1 VTPPH
6 PHRRLEGRIKKVHE
20 IQALIR
26 RHRAGEACGI
36 TSVCSAH
43 PLVVEAALRHA
54 LLHDTPMVLFEATCN
69 QVNQDG
75 GYTGMRPAGF
85 VEFVHAIADQ
95 VGLPRSRIV
104 FGGDHLGPNPW
115 TSLAADA
122 AMDKAEAMVDA
133 YVAAGF
139 HKIHLDCSMACAGD
153 PVPLPEAEIVRR
165 AVRLCLAAEA
175 ACERTGGIPPVYV
188 IGTEVPTPGGATEAI
203 EGLAVTTPEAAL
215 ATIAAHRRA
224 FEEAG
229 LASAWERVIASVV
242 QPGVEFDHHDVIDYR
257 PEKAS
262 ELSEAIESVPGL
274 VFEAHST
281 DYQTRASLRALIRD
295 HFAILKVGPGL
306 TFALREALWA
316 LDAIENEWIPAHR
329 RAGLRTVTLER
340 MREKPAQWRRYYRA
354 EGQALQIDMQYSLS
368 DRIRYYW
375 PDPVV
380 ESARERLFANLAE
393 QPPPMPLLSQYLPGA
408 LPLLRSGA
416 ARDPKAWV
424 VAHVMTVLDDY
435 HDACHACTAN

>member
-1 VTPPH
+1 M
-6 PHRRLEGRIKKVHE
+6 HE

-43 PLVVEAALRHA
+43 PLVVEAALRHT

-175 ACERTGGIPPVYV
+175 ACERTGSIPPVYV

-203 EGLAVTTPEAAL
+203 EGLTVTTPEAAL

-257 PEKAS
+257 PEKAR

-380 ESARERLFANLAE
+380 ESARERLFANLGE

>member
-257 PEKAS
+257 PEKAR

>member
-1 VTPPH
+1 M
-6 PHRRLEGRIKKVHE
+6 HE

-43 PLVVEAALRHA
+43 PLVVEAALRHT

-175 ACERTGGIPPVYV
+175 ACERTGSIPPVYV
-188 IGTEVPTPGGATEAI
+188 IGTEVPTPGGAPGCRHFGTDHVDRRDTAGAFASRFGGQAQAHGATHDLGFGQRHRVAGTRHRAI
-203 EGLAVTTPEAAL
+203 EVDLVEASGHVGIDHGLGLVHGRIRGEAGPRVG
-215 ATIAAHRRA
+215 TQVIAA
-224 FEEAG
+224 E
-229 LASAWERVIASVV
+229 
-242 QPGVEFDHHDVIDYR
+242 HD
-257 PEKAS
+257 P
-262 ELSEAIESVPGL
+262 
-274 VFEAHST
+274 
-281 DYQTRASLRALIRD
+281 
-295 HFAILKVGPGL
+295 
-306 TFALREALWA
+306 
-316 LDAIENEWIPAHR
+316 
-329 RAGLRTVTLER
+329 
-340 MREKPAQWRRYYRA
+340 
-354 EGQALQIDMQYSLS
+354 
-368 DRIRYYW
+368 
-375 PDPVV
+375 
-380 ESARERLFANLAE
+380 
-393 QPPPMPLLSQYLPGA
+393 
-408 LPLLRSGA
+408 
-416 ARDPKAWV
+416 
-424 VAHVMTVLDDY
+424 
-435 HDACHACTAN
+435 